1 MSYEAAWGCPA
12 EQYEEGQQSGF
23 GMAHAEQY
31 GYGDVMQSSM
41 GISYRAVWGYHA
53 EQYGDMQSS
62 MGRVNIE
69 PYGEGQHR
77 AV

>member
-1 MSYEAAWGCPA
+1 
-12 EQYEEGQQSGF
+12 
-23 GMAHAEQY
+23 MAHAEQY

-69 PYGEGQHR
+69 QYVSCHAEQYGDGLQSSMVMSCR
-77 AV
+77 AVQGGST

>member
-1 MSYEAAWGCPA
+1 
-12 EQYEEGQQSGF
+12 
-23 GMAHAEQY
+23 MAHAEQY

-69 PYGEGQHR
+69 QYGEGQHR

>member
-1 MSYEAAWGCPA
+1 
-12 EQYEEGQQSGF
+12 
-23 GMAHAEQY
+23 MAHAEQY

-69 PYGEGQHR
+69 QDGSLHAKLCGSYAEQYGKGQHR
-77 AV
+77 TVWGGSA